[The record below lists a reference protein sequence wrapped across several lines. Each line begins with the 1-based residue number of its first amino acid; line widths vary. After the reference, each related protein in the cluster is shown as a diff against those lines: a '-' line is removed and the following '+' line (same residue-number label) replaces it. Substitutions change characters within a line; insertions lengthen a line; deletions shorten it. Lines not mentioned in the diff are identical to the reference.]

1 MIRLGK
7 TTSAG
12 SFNFFSGLGDKEL
25 TYACSMAYAKDLNGD
40 GIDEVIFSGWETQ
53 PNTPSKYSNTQVTIF
68 GWRNGIFQNLT
79 SQFLPNRIN
88 QVEAVGSI
96 AFGDYNGDGRL
107 DMFWSAYADMD
118 LDVKPYVLLNNGNS
132 FTRQELA
139 KTRWQH
145 DSTAFD
151 INKDGFTD
159 VVVVGYGAGAAIYL
173 GSANGLIQQDVKDFI
188 GGSGVVVDDFL
199 GDGSVSMIIVDHH
212 SGRDFG
218 LYKFADVSNG
228 QVRLEYVSTLPQAR
242 FDQPLHNLPVYG
254 ASNDPYGRSH
264 DVRALSLDFNKDG
277 RKDVVVISRPTH
289 DGKTWPNY
297 SEVQFLQNEGA
308 GNFVDKTN
316 QVLKNYDIN
325 SAASYAP
332 DLRDFNGDG
341 LVDIFLSEGSFAGKQ
356 NSTAILFQ
364 RSDGTFTDSSRSTL
378 SGLIRGDGGKAAIAR
393 GPDNNYHMVS
403 ALQKHTGITDVE
415 ITPLTFT
422 NEYAGT
428 NGNDILIGT
437 RINDNLTG
445 LLGDDFIE
453 GLAGNDTL
461 DGGMGID
468 TVSYKSAESGVRVNL
483 SGQWAVSI
491 GKNNEANIGRDTVI
505 NFEDIFGSEYD
516 DFLIGD
522 HRSNVLNG
530 GAGNDTLNGAGGK
543 DTFIGGPGADKF
555 ILDSRPSKSNFDTI
569 QDFEP
574 GVDQIGVHK
583 NIFSWTIFRSWSIP
597 KKSSPDFL
605 LDDEPLTTKKPTF
618 IYDDDLGILSYDR
631 DGIGYAPA
639 VDMAYIGI
647 GLDLKATDFFV
658 I

>member
-1 MIRLGK
+1 MIKLGK

-25 TYACSMAYAKDLNGD
+25 TYACNMAYSKDLDGD

-53 PNTPSKYSNTQVTIF
+53 PNTPSKYSNTQITIF

-79 SQFLPNRIN
+79 GQFLPNRIN
-88 QVEAVGSI
+88 QVEGVGSI

-107 DMFWSAYADMD
+107 DMFLSAYADMD
-118 LDVKPYVLLNNGNS
+118 HDVKPYVLLNNGNS
-132 FTRQELA
+132 FTRQELE

-145 DSTAFD
+145 DSAAYD
-151 INKDGFTD
+151 INKDGFSD
-159 VVVVGYGAGAAIYL
+159 LVVVGYGPGGIYL
-173 GSANGLIQQDVKDFI
+173 GSSSGLIKQEVTDYI

-199 GDGSVSMIIVDHH
+199 GDGSASMVIVDHY

-218 LYKFADVSNG
+218 LYKFADISNG
-228 QVRLEYVSTLPQAR
+228 QVKLEYVSTLPRAR
-242 FDQPLHNLPVYG
+242 FDQPLYNLPAYG
-254 ASNDPYGRSH
+254 ASSDPLGRSH
-264 DVRALSLDFNKDG
+264 DVRTVSLDFDNDG
-277 RKDVVVISRPTH
+277 RKDVVVISRPAWNGT
-289 DGKTWPNY
+289 TWENY
-297 SEVQFLQNEGA
+297 SEVQFLKNQGS
-308 GNFVDKTN
+308 GQFVDVTDS
-316 QVLKNYDIN
+316 VLKNYDIK

-332 DLRDFNGDG
+332 DVRDFNGDG
-341 LVDIFLSEGSFAGKQ
+341 LVDIFLSEGSFVGKQ
-356 NSTAILFQ
+356 NSTTILFQ
-364 RSDGTFTDSSRSTL
+364 RSDGTFTDSARSTL

-393 GPDNNYHMVS
+393 GPDNNYHIVS
-403 ALQKHTGITDVE
+403 SLQKGHGLVDVE

-428 NGNDILIGT
+428 NGNDILTGT
-437 RINDNLTG
+437 RIDDNITG

-491 GKNNEANIGRDTVI
+491 GKNNEANIGVDTVI

-516 DFLIGD
+516 DLLIGNQ
-522 HRSNVLNG
+522 RSNVING
-530 GAGNDTLNGAGGK
+530 GAGNDTLNGFSGM
-543 DTFIGGPGADKF
+543 DTFIGGTGADKF
-555 ILDSRPSKSNFDTI
+555 ILSGRPGKSNFDVI

-583 NIFSWTIFRSWSIP
+583 NSFSWFSFRSWSM
-597 KKSSPDFL
+597 KSKFSPDFL
-605 LDDEPLTTKKPTF
+605 LDDEPLVTKKPTF
-618 IYDDDLGILSYDR
+618 MYHDDSGILSYDG

-639 VDMAYIGI
+639 VDVAYIGI

>member
-12 SFNFFSGLGDKEL
+12 SFDFFSGLGDKEL

-53 PNTPSKYSNTQVTIF
+53 PNTPSKYSNTQITIF

-79 SQFLPNRIN
+79 NQFLPNRIN
-88 QVEAVGSI
+88 QVEGVGSI

-107 DMFWSAYADMD
+107 DMFWSAYSDMD
-118 LDVKPYVLLNNGNS
+118 HDVKPYVLLNNGNS

-145 DSTAFD
+145 DSTAYD
-151 INKDGFTD
+151 INKDGFSD
-159 VVVVGYGAGAAIYL
+159 LVVVGYGPGPAIYL
-173 GSANGLIQQDVKDFI
+173 GSSSGLVKQEITDSI

-199 GDGSVSMIIVDHH
+199 GDGSSSIIIIDHGH
-212 SGRDFG
+212 TRDFG
-218 LYKFADVSNG
+218 LYKFADISNG
-228 QVRLEYVSTLPQAR
+228 QVKLEYVSTLPRAR
-242 FDQPLHNLPVYG
+242 FDQPLYNLPFYG
-254 ASNDPYGRSH
+254 PTNDPAGRSH
-264 DVRALSLDFNKDG
+264 DIRAVSLDFNDDG
-277 RKDVVVISRPTH
+277 KKDVVVISRPSWN
-289 DGKTWPNY
+289 GESWQQY
-297 SEVQFLQNEGA
+297 SEVQFLKN
-308 GNFVDKTN
+308 VTDS
-316 QVLKNYDIN
+316 VLKNYDTK
-325 SAASYAP
+325 SSASYAP
-332 DLRDFNGDG
+332 DVRDFNGDG
-341 LVDIFLSEGSFAGKQ
+341 LVDIFLSEGSFDVKQ
-356 NSTAILFQ
+356 NSTTILFQ
-364 RSDGTFTDSSRSTL
+364 RSNGTFTDSARSTL

-393 GPDNNYHMVS
+393 GPDNNYHLVS
-403 ALQKHTGITDVE
+403 ALQKHTGVTDVE
-415 ITPLTFT
+415 ITALTFT
-422 NEYAGT
+422 NEYSGT
-428 NGNDILIGT
+428 NGNDILTGS
-437 RINDNLTG
+437 RISDNITG

-491 GKNNEANIGRDTVI
+491 GKNNEAAIGRDTVI
-505 NFEDIFGSEYD
+505 NFEDIFGSEFD
-516 DFLIGD
+516 DLVIGD

-555 ILDSRPSKSNFDTI
+555 ILDSRPSKSNFDI
-569 QDFEP
+569 LQDFEP

-583 NIFSWTIFRSWSIP
+583 NSFSWTIFRSWSIP
-597 KKSSPDFL
+597 KKNSPDFL
-605 LDDEPLTTKKPTF
+605 LDDEPLVTRKPT
-618 IYDDDLGILSYDR
+618 YMYNDDSGILSYDR

-647 GLDLKATDFFV
+647 GLDLRATDFFV

>member
-40 GIDEVIFSGWETQ
+40 GTDEVIFSGWETQ
-53 PNTPSKYSNTQVTIF
+53 PNTPSKYSNTQITIF

-79 SQFLPNRIN
+79 NQFLPNRIN
-88 QVEAVGSI
+88 QVEGVGSI

-107 DMFWSAYADMD
+107 DMFLSAYADMD
-118 LDVKPYVLLNNGNS
+118 HDVKPYVLLNNGNS
-132 FTRQELA
+132 FTRQELE

-145 DSTAFD
+145 DSAAYD
-151 INKDGFTD
+151 INKDGFSD
-159 VVVVGYGAGAAIYL
+159 LVVVGYGPGAIYL
-173 GSANGLIQQDVKDFI
+173 GSSSGLIKQQVTDYI

-199 GDGSVSMIIVDHH
+199 GDGSVSMVIVDHY

-218 LYKFADVSNG
+218 LYKFADISNG
-228 QVRLEYVSTLPQAR
+228 QVKLEYVSTLPSAR
-242 FDQPLHNLPVYG
+242 FDQPLYNLPVYG
-254 ASNDPYGRSH
+254 ASSDPLGRSH
-264 DVRALSLDFNKDG
+264 DVRTVSLDFDKDG
-277 RKDVVVISRPTH
+277 LKDVVVISRPAWNGT
-289 DGKTWPNY
+289 TWENY
-297 SEVQFLQNEGA
+297 SEVQFLKNQGS
-308 GNFVDKTN
+308 GQFVDVTDS
-316 QVLKNYDIN
+316 VLKNYDIK

-332 DLRDFNGDG
+332 DVRDFNGDG
-341 LVDIFLSEGSFAGKQ
+341 LVDIFLSEGSFVGKQ
-356 NSTAILFQ
+356 NSTTILFQ
-364 RSDGTFTDSSRSTL
+364 RSDGTFTDSARSTL

-393 GPDNNYHMVS
+393 GPDNNYHIVS
-403 ALQKHTGITDVE
+403 SLQKGHGSADVE
-415 ITPLTFT
+415 ITALTFT

-428 NGNDILIGT
+428 NGNDILTGT
-437 RINDNLTG
+437 RINDNITG

-468 TVSYKSAESGVRVNL
+468 TVYYKSAESGVRVNL

-491 GKNNEANIGRDTVI
+491 GKNDEANIGRDTVI

-516 DFLIGD
+516 DLLIGNQ
-522 HRSNVLNG
+522 RSNVING
-530 GAGNDTLNGAGGK
+530 GAGNDTLNGFSGK
-543 DTFIGGPGADKF
+543 DTFIGGAGADKF
-555 ILDSRPSKSNFDTI
+555 ILSGRPGKSNFHVI

-574 GVDQIGVHK
+574 GVDQIGIQK
-583 NIFSWTIFRSWSIP
+583 NSFTWSIFRSWAM
-597 KKSSPDFL
+597 KSKFSPDFL
-605 LDDEPLTTKKPTF
+605 LDDEPLVTKKPTF
-618 IYDDDLGILSYDR
+618 MYNDDSGILSYDR

-639 VDMAYIGI
+639 VDVAYIGI